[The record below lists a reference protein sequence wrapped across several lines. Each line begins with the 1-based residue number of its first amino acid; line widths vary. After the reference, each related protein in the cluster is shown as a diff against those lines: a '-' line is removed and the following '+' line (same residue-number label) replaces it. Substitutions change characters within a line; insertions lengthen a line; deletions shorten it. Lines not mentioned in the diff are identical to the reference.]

1 MLPTGRCRCNLR
13 MELEV
18 IMYQLLDFFNF
29 HLIIYFD
36 TSILEMLIYIFDSY
50 LGRVHGTGVA
60 QIRFVVVC
68 EKINVTIWTDTRKS
82 LLYFRDAV
90 ITVDMEICPVHRHNI

>member
-36 TSILEMLIYIFDSY
+36 TSILEMVIYIFDPD
-50 LGRVHGTGVA
+50 LGGEHCTGVTE
-60 QIRFVVVC
+60 IWFIIIY
-68 EKINVTIWTDTRKS
+68 EKINIAIWTDT
-82 LLYFRDAV
+82 
-90 ITVDMEICPVHRHNI
+90 